1 MNATTPVLPDVR
13 DVERFL
19 YHEAR
24 CLDDPARW
32 DEWLALFTDDGR
44 YWIPYSREQQDALDT
59 PSIVCE
65 DTVLLAVRFARL
77 RHPNAWAQ
85 DPPSRACRMVGNVM
99 IDGVDAASG
108 DLLVH
113 ATLQM
118 LEFRADRL
126 LTYGGWARY
135 RLVPGGPAGWRIRE
149 KRVDLIQGDGIYED
163 IMQALP

>member
-1 MNATTPVLPDVR
+1 MNAKTAVLPDVR

-32 DEWLALFTDDGR
+32 DEWVELFADDGW

-59 PSIVCE
+59 PSIVRE
-65 DTVLLAVRFARL
+65 DKVLLAVRFARL
-77 RHPNAWAQ
+77 RHPNAWSQ
-85 DPPSRACRMVGNVM
+85 DPATRACRMVTNVM
-99 IDGVDAASG
+99 IDGVDDASG
-108 DLLVH
+108 DLLVS

-118 LEFRADRL
+118 LEFRADRTL
-126 LTYGGWARY
+126 VYGGWARY
-135 RLVPGGPAGWRIRE
+135 RLVPGGPAGWRIRL
-149 KRVDLIQGDGIYED
+149 KRVDLIQGDGVYEE